1 MSKHQDITLL
11 HFAYETLSELS
22 EHYENIKKE
31 YDAIRKK
38 IKSAEITQ
46 KHIPKYSI
54 VVQDLRDDAL
64 YYKHSMSHISLLLE
78 CARKLAGHIE
88 HNEISNATL
97 LSGEKVDKELQDLQE
112 LPDDYMNPDE
122 REQQRQDFQE
132 LP

>member
-31 YDAIRKK
+31 YDAIQKK

-46 KHIPKYSI
+46 KRIPKYSI

-64 YYKHSMSHISLLLE
+64 YYKHSMSHISLLMEVAQKLTGQLE
-78 CARKLAGHIE
+78 RG
-88 HNEISNATL
+88 EINNAIL
-97 LSGEKVDKELQDLQE
+97 LTGDEVDKELPE
-112 LPDDYMNPDE
+112 LPELPNGYMNPDE